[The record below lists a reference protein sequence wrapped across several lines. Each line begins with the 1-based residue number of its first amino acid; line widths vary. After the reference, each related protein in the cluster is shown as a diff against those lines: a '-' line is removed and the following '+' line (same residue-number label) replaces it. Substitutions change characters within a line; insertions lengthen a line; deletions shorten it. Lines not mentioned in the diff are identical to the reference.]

1 MVQGNLV
8 KARCVCPPFKP
19 TAACLTTAGAIYK
32 PFCFGYSSRPLV
44 APTWRRTEPMPYQTA
59 DARREF
65 DRWSRRYDRTWLQR
79 YFFKPSHRML
89 LETLGDDDRDILD
102 VGCGTGRFAAR
113 VLRHF
118 PLARVWGLDLSDG
131 MLGV

>member
-1 MVQGNLV
+1 
-8 KARCVCPPFKP
+8 
-19 TAACLTTAGAIYK
+19 
-32 PFCFGYSSRPLV
+32 
-44 APTWRRTEPMPYQTA
+44 MPYQTA

-89 LETLGDDDRDILD
+89 LESLGKGDRDILD

-131 MLGV
+131 MLGVAQERCRASDGRFHVVQADSQRLPFADDTFDAVTCK